1 MLSYS
6 DRFMKVMSESMMS
19 SNAFGGG
26 NNAGQTAGSFGN
38 VDSYASGDAR
48 VPSALGTVD
57 LTKHPRK
64 KKKKINRKK
73 HNNDVKPMVQTRNS
87 VDSGMQGPSNKMN
100 HGFM

>member
-1 MLSYS
+1 
-6 DRFMKVMSESMMS
+6 MS

-38 VDSYASGDAR
+38 VDSYAPGDAR
-48 VPSALGTVD
+48 IPSALGTVD

-73 HNNDVKPMVQTRNS
+73 HSNVVKPVVQTR
-87 VDSGMQGPSNKMN
+87 DSGMQGPSNKMN